1 MYNKPITSRVPAAI
15 KKASMAKQTKTD
27 PTKPKTTVE
36 NILGQDEASN
46 VSDFTVTST
55 SGGMTQGPD
64 DSYSGTDFADPAQWA
79 ADYARGEKG
88 EGPLADYASK
98 FTISGKGK
106 MVPSGDDDRKVDEK
120 PLFKTE
126 PGTPQVKSDTK
137 KTWQARRGVRGAKAL
152 ERLTRQDLR
161 KRLKRGTITQE
172 DFDKGILA
180 AANAKTNTITGISGT
195 LERQA
200 TQGINEYGPN
210 RVIRKEATDSTQV
223 RKTTS
228 DFPGQVIQSADEI
241 RGKKKSAKTPVVST
255 ASTPV
260 VTPTELLTEA
270 FQKGAGGMYRNTP
283 VKGGSGINMLKK
295 PSTFKMNGYGKKR

>member
-64 DSYSGTDFADPAQWA
+64 DSYSGTDFADPDQWA

-88 EGPLADYASK
+88 EGPLVDYASK

-172 DFDKGILA
+172 AFDEGILA

-210 RVIRKEATDSTQV
+210 RVIREKATDPTQV
-223 RKTTS
+223 RKTTA
-228 DFPGQVIQSADEI
+228 DFPNQVIQNAEEI
-241 RGKKKSAKTPVVST
+241 KTGRKKKVEPVVST

-260 VTPTELLTEA
+260 VTPTELIMGA
-270 FQKGAGGMYRNTP
+270 FQRGGTGMYRNTP

-295 PSTFKMNGYGKKR
+295 PSTFKMSGYGKNR

>member
-27 PTKPKTTVE
+27 PPKPKTTVE
-36 NILGQDEASN
+36 NLLGQDEASN

-55 SGGMTQGPD
+55 SGGMIQGAD
-64 DSYSGTDFADPAQWA
+64 DSYSGTDFADPDKWA

-152 ERLTRQDLR
+152 ERLTKQDLK
-161 KRLKRGTITQE
+161 KRLKNGTITQE
-172 DFDKGILA
+172 DFDKGINA
-180 AANAKTNTITGISGT
+180 AATAKTNTITGISGT

-210 RVIRKEATDSTQV
+210 RVIRKEATDPTQV

-228 DFPGQVIQSADEI
+228 DYPGQII
-241 RGKKKSAKTPVVST
+241 KSAEEIKTGRKNKVKPVVDTKKT
-255 ASTPV
+255 AV
-260 VTPTELLTEA
+260 VTPAELLTEA
-270 FQKGAGGMYRNTP
+270 FQKGGAGMYRNTP

>member
-15 KKASMAKQTKTD
+15 KKASMAKQTK
-27 PTKPKTTVE
+27 KPETTVE
-36 NILGQDEASN
+36 NLLGQDEASN

-55 SGGMTQGPD
+55 SEGMTQGAD
-64 DSYSGTDFADPAQWA
+64 DSYSGNDFADPGQWA
-79 ADYARGEKG
+79 KDYAKGEKG

-106 MVPSGDDDRKVDEK
+106 MVPSGDTDRKVDEK

-152 ERLTRQDLR
+152 ERLTRQDLK
-161 KRLKRGTITQE
+161 KRLRRGSITQE
-172 DFDKGILA
+172 DFDKGINA
-180 AANAKTNTITGISGT
+180 AAITKTNTITGISGT

-210 RVIRKEATDSTQV
+210 RVIRKEATDPTQV

-228 DFPGQVIQSADEI
+228 DYPGQII
-241 RGKKKSAKTPVVST
+241 KSAEEIKTGRKNKVKPVVDTKTT
-255 ASTPV
+255 AV
-260 VTPTELLTEA
+260 VTPAELLTEA
-270 FQKGAGGMYRNTP
+270 FQKGATGIYRKTP

-295 PSTFKMNGYGKKR
+295 PSTFKMSGYGKNK

>member
-15 KKASMAKQTKTD
+15 KKASMAKQTKKPET
-27 PTKPKTTVE
+27 PKPKTTVE
-36 NILGQDEASN
+36 NLLGQDEASN

-55 SGGMTQGPD
+55 SGGMTQGAD
-64 DSYSGTDFADPAQWA
+64 DSYSGSNFADPDQWA
-79 ADYARGEKG
+79 ADYAKGEKG
-88 EGPLADYASK
+88 EGPLVDYASK

-120 PLFKTE
+120 PLFKEE

-152 ERLTRQDLR
+152 ERLTRQDLK

-172 DFDKGILA
+172 DFDKGINA
-180 AANAKTNTITGISGT
+180 AADAKTNTITGISGT

-210 RVIRKEATDSTQV
+210 RVIRKEATDPTQV
-223 RKTTS
+223 RQTTS
-228 DFPGQVIQSADEI
+228 DYPGQDIKSADEI
-241 RGKKKSAKTPVVST
+241 RGKKKLAKTPVVDTKTTDVIT
-255 ASTPV
+255 A
-260 VTPTELLTEA
+260 A
-270 FQKGAGGMYRNTP
+270 FQKGGAGMYRNTP

-295 PSTFKMNGYGKKR
+295 PSTFKMNGYGKKK